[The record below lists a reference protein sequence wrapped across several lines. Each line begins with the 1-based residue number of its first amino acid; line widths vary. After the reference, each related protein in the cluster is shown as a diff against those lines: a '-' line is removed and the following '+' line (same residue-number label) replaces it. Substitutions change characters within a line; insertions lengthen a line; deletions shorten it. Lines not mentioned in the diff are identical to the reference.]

1 MCASQDTHSLM
12 RHGCDTCR
20 FDSMFNII
28 LLTILLNVIAG
39 IIIDTF
45 AELREKKS
53 RQEEDMQVRGTAWCC
68 GAGVCGRQG

>member
-1 MCASQDTHSLM
+1 
-12 RHGCDTCR
+12 
-20 FDSMFNII
+20 MFNII